1 MRFFSV
7 KMPAMRHPGQK
18 TRMKQRRLHT
28 NQSIVPDK
36 AVCLHRQ
43 WGICC
48 NLGKLLQSFRL
59 DTSIDLFSLP
69 KWGKAKRVSQHL
81 PRFGLWWSI
90 DSERLRERHFS
101 LRTGRAELDNPTRA
115 LVSAK
120 QSYKSVEINSIER
133 RFLQHFC
140 WSSSTSKGGRY
151 PLTKTGASI
160 DSRSHSLSP
169 GESLAAT
176 HSMMRL
182 LVDLPP

>member
-59 DTSIDLFSLP
+59 DTAIDLFSLP

-81 PRFGLWWSI
+81 PRFGLWWLSI
-90 DSERLRERHFS
+90 ASGCVSDTSVF
-101 LRTGRAELDNPTRA
+101 GLDGPSSTTPQEPWCPRSSHTK
-115 LVSAK
+115 VSRSTASK
-120 QSYKSVEINSIER
+120 ED
-133 RFLQHFC
+133 
-140 WSSSTSKGGRY
+140 SSSISVGHR
-151 PLTKTGASI
+151 
-160 DSRSHSLSP
+160 
-169 GESLAAT
+169 
-176 HSMMRL
+176 RL
-182 LVDLPP
+182 QREEDILWRRQEHLLILVLIHYLQARA